1 MSKDWVQVA
10 TQSKCTS
17 WNNKEDF
24 EKKEKKKK
32 KLYNRKT
39 RVPYASSIFLKERK
53 QIGWDLWAKIRWN
66 DR

>member
-17 WNNKEDF
+17 WNNKEIWKKK
-24 EKKEKKKK
+24 KKEKKN
-32 KLYNRKT
+32 YNEKT

-53 QIGWDLWAKIRWN
+53 QIGWDPWAKIRWN